1 MFIDCS
7 IYFEQYFQQ
16 ISHFH
21 FQISLLDALINVRDI
36 LNKQE
41 VKDIKNDKEM
51 DNDVIGVALKIKYSP
66 TSLSSSTK
74 PKRATASNKV
84 SPKPKLAQEKESVH
98 WDYSKDSALKKKKK
112 STKYDTKCPFA
123 ANHKKEELTG
133 LLEEQIVGNL
143 DSGYL
148 LGAKCSA
155 SEKVIAHKQI

>member
-1 MFIDCS
+1 
-7 IYFEQYFQQ
+7 
-16 ISHFH
+16 
-21 FQISLLDALINVRDI
+21 
-36 LNKQE
+36 
-41 VKDIKNDKEM
+41 M

-155 SEKVIAHKQI
+155 SEKVITHKTNLTIEQIVTETMFNRKLKLFTCDNFRFANDTSCAFYVCG